1 MKNFTI
7 IFFFFY
13 QILKIISECTYSNN
27 YQCSDGQTMYSET
40 WDSAC
45 FQTPPRGSSEYKETY
60 QDMNLFVG
68 YAQQKY
74 SSNRLSC
81 TINFITFVNPKLGIL
96 GTDYKILYKFGENEE
111 IEANHIT
118 LSSNIPYKNGMPISA
133 RIIKITDDDSNGNE
147 LAKLELENI
156 YFLWDVQEIT
166 EQDGKYENGKK
177 GSIVELF
184 GWPFDDIAEECD
196 FLSNAGYLG
205 VKIPIPNESIL
216 TFDTVEGDGLN
227 PWWYLFQPVSYKI
240 KSRSGDRNQLIN
252 MINRCRK
259 RKIRIYTEV
268 AVNNMVND
276 GNDEYKIHEND
287 YCTSRYGPKSG
298 SAGSPFWTMK
308 GRNEN
313 NQITNKTPVFEF
325 PSVPYCHSDFHCKNS
340 IPDDKW
346 GNLHNLNIG
355 WIGELIDL
363 NTGKDYVQQ
372 RIADFLT
379 DLISMG
385 ITGFSMN
392 NAKHIHPDDLISIFK
407 KLKDNLGG
415 LNLPEDFLAYFEIDL
430 SNKKDELICNEDPN
444 YGTYFN
450 NNFKSNLSDDDLSK
464 IQILTEFYPS
474 SKPDCNSGWSII
486 AKERYI
492 MSLENQNIQNGGT
505 NNIYFRDKDK
515 GGHIDLYRNMFNDN
529 DIGNKIRIV
538 FSSYSLINNAN
549 GFPDGY
555 SDCNNATVTCSNSV
569 PYVKAYSPLSKGYD
583 TGNDSLSWVPG
594 NYTRIHRNIDIV
606 NAMRNWLGLSTLNEE
621 DLYGPERRK
630 YEYMMNPTTI
640 PTIISVTTIITTFLS
655 TIIEPT
661 IIITIPTTIIETTII
676 TSIPTTIIATN
687 KEIINESTFINN
699 DISYICD
706 EKCYTCNEES
716 KKLDLCLSCNIEQ
729 NYYPVNYNNEP
740 QTYHECFHKTS
751 SNPIRFYFENDEF
764 KPCYE
769 TCLTCIEGG
778 NPKFHK
784 CLSCEFGF
792 KFRPDKNPEDNCIA
806 DCLYYYISPFGQY
819 KCLKSLECPSNANL
833 VIKEK
838 SKCIDDC
845 KKDDEYKY
853 QYNGNCLKSCPE
865 ITENDNYLCKE
876 INYDKCTLSEKDID
890 LNDNL
895 DTEEVETLVK
905 SYLNEFSYTDNH
917 ISHYKNNDY
926 RIMTYKNSS
935 CIKELELK
943 MPTVDFGNC
952 YNKVKDECQ
961 ISGDLIVV
969 VIDKVTDNNP
979 VTSYS
984 FFNPKTGE
992 KLNAAEI
999 CKEETIT
1006 VEENLL
1012 SLLDENNTNYELMIQ
1027 LTKQGVNIFNISDE
1041 FYTNLCYEYESPVD
1055 KDIALK
1061 DRMLLFYPNV
1071 TLCDQGCENKGI
1083 DLNDMIAKCDCKFND
1098 IANNNLI
1105 KDNVLLNSLVD
1116 EALEI
1121 INESNIAV
1129 VKCYKYFLK
1138 YITKSF
1144 GGYITL
1150 GLIAI
1155 HLFLSIIF
1163 FTCDLN
1169 KIKTYIYDITQNY
1182 LDFISLS
1189 NNINLVSP
1197 PPKKKEASAKKITDK
1212 YIKKNISKK
1221 DNHSKSLLIS
1231 ENKTKKKTSSKES
1244 LIQPRKSSKFS
1255 KKITLT
1261 KNEKS
1266 NGMIQKSKDN
1276 YQKNEKSS
1284 IKIQKKKDNYK
1295 KNEKYFQEYLTT
1307 AIEDMD
1313 YDDAIVRDKRKFGE
1327 YFFESLKDKQVI
1339 ANTFCAVDQLKT
1351 RSIKIIVF
1359 ILNIILY
1366 FAINGIFFSEDYIS
1380 EVYHLEEKE
1389 EFFSFFP
1396 RSINRFFYTTV
1407 VSLIVAFIVECFFV
1421 EEKKIKNILVRE
1433 KTDKFNLKNEIIL
1446 IIKQIQRRYLSFIII
1461 VFIILIICLY
1471 YLVCF
1476 NYVYPHIQ
1484 IEWIKSSIVIFIII
1498 QIISILTCLL
1508 ETILRF
1514 ISFNCKSE
1522 RIYKI
1527 SKLIN

>member
-1 MKNFTI
+1 MKDI
-7 IFFFFY
+7 IIYIFFY
-13 QILKIISECTYSNN
+13 QIYKILSECTYNINYHCSGEETTYSN
-27 YQCSDGQTMYSET
+27 S
-40 WDSAC
+40 WDTDC
-45 FQTPPRGSSEYKETY
+45 FQTPPRGHTDYKETY

-74 SSNRLSC
+74 SSDRFSC
-81 TINFITFVNPKLGIL
+81 TINFIKFVNPTL
-96 GTDYKILYKFGENEE
+96 GTLGTNYKILYKFGENGE
-111 IEANHIT
+111 IEEDHIT
-118 LSSNIPYKNGMPISA
+118 VNSNTPYKNGMQISA
-133 RIIKITDDDSNGNE
+133 RIIKISDDDTNGNE

-166 EQDGKYENGKK
+166 GQDGEYENGKK
-177 GSIVELF
+177 GAIVELF

-196 FLSNAGYLG
+196 FLSVAGYLG
-205 VKIPIPNESIL
+205 VKITIPNESLL
-216 TFDTVEGDGLN
+216 TFDAVEGDGLN

-240 KSRSGDRNQLIN
+240 KSRSGNRNQLIN

-268 AVNNMVND
+268 AINNMVND
-276 GNDEYKIHEND
+276 GNDEYKIHKND
-287 YCTSRYGPKSG
+287 DCTSDYGPKSG

-308 GRNEN
+308 GRYQDNP
-313 NQITNKTPVFEF
+313 ITNKPPVYEF
-325 PSVPYCHSDFHCKNS
+325 PSVPYCHSDFHCKNYIS
-340 IPDDKW
+340 DDQW
-346 GNLHNLNIG
+346 GNLSKLNIG
-355 WIGELIDL
+355 WVSGEQIDL
-363 NTGKDYVQQ
+363 NTGQDYVRQ

-392 NAKHIHPDDLISIFK
+392 NAKHIHPDDLIYIFK

-415 LNLPEDFLAYFEIDL
+415 QNLPDDFLAYFEINL
-430 SNKKDELICNEDPN
+430 GNEKNQLICNEGSN
-444 YGTYFN
+444 YGAYFN
-450 NNFKSNLSDDDLSK
+450 NNFNSIVSSSDLSK
-464 IQILTEFYPS
+464 IQILTEFYPD
-474 SKPDCNSGWSII
+474 SKPDCETNWSII
-486 AKERYI
+486 VKERYI
-492 MSLENQNIQNGGT
+492 MSLENQNIQKSDT
-505 NNIYFRDKDK
+505 NNIYFRDHNKDD
-515 GGHIDLYRNMFNDN
+515 HISLYTTMFNER

-555 SDCNNATVTCSNSV
+555 SDCNNTTLSCSNSV
-569 PYVKAYSPLSKGYD
+569 PYVKAYAPLSKGYD
-583 TGNDSLSWVPG
+583 TGDSSSWVPG

-606 NAMRNWLGLSTLNEE
+606 NAMRNWLGLSQLSEQE
-621 DLYGPERRK
+621 LYGPEIRK
-630 YEYMMNPTTI
+630 YEYMMNPTTLPTTI
-640 PTIISVTTIITTFLS
+640 PASTIITN
-655 TIIEPT
+655 
-661 IIITIPTTIIETTII
+661 IPASTII
-676 TSIPTTIIATN
+676 TSIPTTIIETTIPSN
-687 KEIINESTFINN
+687 IVDNEISFA
-699 DISYICD
+699 CD
-706 EKCYTCNEES
+706 EKCNTCNEES
-716 KKLDLCLSCNIEQ
+716 KKLNLCLSCNIAK

-740 QTYHECFHKTS
+740 QRYYECFHKTS
-751 SNPIRFYFENDEF
+751 TNPIRFYFDNDEF

-769 TCLTCIEGG
+769 TCLTCVEGG
-778 NPKFHK
+778 NPRFHK
-784 CLSCEFGF
+784 CLSCEYGF
-792 KFRPDKNPEDNCIA
+792 KFRPDRNPEDNCTA

-865 ITENDNYLCKE
+865 NTENDNYLCKE

-1041 FYTNLCYEYESPVD
+1041 FYTSLCYEYESPVD

-1083 DLNDMIAKCDCKFND
+1083 DLEDMTAKCDCKFND

-1121 INESNIAV
+1121 VNESNIAV

-1138 YITKSF
+1138 YFIKTF

-1150 GLIAI
+1150 GLIGI
-1155 HLFLSIIF
+1155 HLILSIIF
-1163 FTCDLN
+1163 FACDLN
-1169 KIKTYIYDITQNY
+1169 KIKKYIYDITQNY
-1182 LDFISLS
+1182 LDYISLS
-1189 NNINLVSP
+1189 NNINLQYP
-1197 PPKKKEASAKKITDK
+1197 PPRKNKASTKEITDK
-1212 YIKKNISKK
+1212 NNKKNILKK
-1221 DNHSKSLLIS
+1221 YNHSKSLLTT
-1231 ENKTKKKTSSKES
+1231 NNNKKKISSKDN
-1244 LIQPRKSSKFS
+1244 LIPRRKSFKLS
-1255 KKITLT
+1255 KKITMA
-1261 KNEKS
+1261 KFEKPKP
-1266 NGMIQKSKDN
+1266 NIIIQKT
-1276 YQKNEKSS
+1276 
-1284 IKIQKKKDNYK
+1284 KDNYK
-1295 KNEKYFQEYLTT
+1295 KSEKSNIITQKTKENYKKKEKYFQEYLTT

-1313 YDDAIVRDKRKFGE
+1313 YDDALNRDNRKFCE
-1327 YFFESLKDKQVI
+1327 YFFETVKDKQVI

-1351 RSIKIIVF
+1351 RTIKIIIF

-1366 FAINGIFFSEDYIS
+1366 FAVNGLFFSEDYIS

-1389 EFFSFFP
+1389 GFFTFFP
-1396 RSINRFFYTTV
+1396 RSINRFFYTTI
-1407 VSLIVAFIVECFFV
+1407 VSLIVGFIVECFFV
-1421 EEKKIKNILVRE
+1421 EEKKIKNILLRE
-1433 KTDKFNLKNEIIL
+1433 KEDKFNLKNEIIL
-1446 IIKQIQRRYLSFIII
+1446 IIKQIQKRYLAFIII
-1461 VFIILIICLY
+1461 VFIILFICLY

-1476 NYVYPHIQ
+1476 NYVYPHMQ
-1484 IEWIKSSIVIFIII
+1484 MEWIKSSIVIFFII
-1498 QIISILTCLL
+1498 QIVSILTCLL